1 MSKEYRY
8 FETKEEA
15 FKCAEHIN
23 YGMYKN
29 VEIKHIPENYFVEVS
44 LEGEFREISKT
55 KEWVVSREKK
65 NLFERLFCGF

>member
-29 VEIKHIPENYFVEVS
+29 VEIKHIPETYMVGVT
-44 LEGEFREISKT
+44 LDGEFEEIAKV
-55 KEWVVSREKK
+55 KEWQVSRERKTW
-65 NLFERLFCGF
+65 FERLFCGF